1 MSGEAERPVLEVM
14 RQIKAGSLDPRRLEV
29 GERQA
34 CVTHLWGEGL
44 SVAEIAQI
52 LKRSE
57 RTVARDRKVIQR
69 ANALTHDPEFAGEVG
84 GRLLSEAE
92 LSIGRIRRVTRS
104 PDTPPAVRVEGE
116 RACFAIWVA
125 LCQRLQSL
133 GYLPNA
139 TQKIEAQ
146 LTYHSAE
153 PPAYEEIQSELARI
167 KQVTSRDPES
177 ARQLSDLED
186 RLTRARLGDQVAE
199 AGEALD
205 REDTHNASP

>member
-14 RQIKAGSLDPRRLEV
+14 RQIKAGTLDPQRLAA

-44 SVAEIAQI
+44 SVVEIAQV

-57 RTVARDRKVIQR
+57 RTIARDRKVIQR

-92 LSIGRIRRVTRS
+92 LSIGRIRRVTRAS
-104 PDTPPAVRVEGE
+104 DTPPAVRVEGE
-116 RACFAIWVA
+116 RACFAIFVA

-139 TQKIEAQ
+139 AQKIEAQ
-146 LTYHSAE
+146 LTHHSAE
-153 PPAYEEIQSELARI
+153 PPAYEELHSDLVRI
-167 KQVTSRDPES
+167 KQVTASDPES
-177 ARQLSDLED
+177 TRQLIELED
-186 RLTRARLGDQVAE
+186 QVTRARLADQVAE
-199 AGEALD
+199 AAEAVD
-205 REDTHNASP
+205 RQEAHDASP